1 MRQTIK
7 IKKDGQEVTFV
18 CSECGNTIH
27 NMFIPIGKIYE
38 PDWNKIP
45 EICEC
50 GARLANRHPII
61 DNDIETCYIDNNRN
75 NINSRRN
82 VRGNMSMSERADIYR
97 RRIRDLEI
105 AISVDYFDMRLDGLR
120 RDNFKLPDNI
130 DYLRMDCIKRNISYI
145 ETLTGRMSNE
155 NDEYEK
161 EEILERLEGLKRKYR
176 DLSKKLENRKDFNSA
191 SDQDSEP
198 DSDSEEN
205 DE

>member
-50 GARLANRHPII
+50 GARLTNRHPII

-75 NINSRRN
+75 TNSRRV
-82 VRGNMSMSERADIYR
+82 VRRDMSDRSDIYR

-120 RDNFKLPDNI
+120 RDDFKPPDNI

-145 ETLTGRMSNE
+145 ETLTGRMPNK
-155 NDEYEK
+155 NGEYEK
-161 EEILERLEGLKRKYR
+161 EEILERLDSLKRKYR

-191 SDQDSEP
+191 SGQ
-198 DSDSEEN
+198 DSDSDEN

>member
-27 NMFIPIGKIYE
+27 NMFIPTGKIYE

-61 DNDIETCYIDNNRN
+61 DNDIETCYIDNNRT

-82 VRGNMSMSERADIYR
+82 VRGNMSMSERADVYR
-97 RRIRDLEI
+97 GRIRDLEI
-105 AISVDYFDMRLDGLR
+105 AISIDYFDMRLDGLR
-120 RDNFKLPDNI
+120 RDNFKAPDNI
-130 DYLRMDCIKRNISYI
+130 DCLRMNCIKRNISYI
-145 ETLTGRMSNE
+145 ETFAGRMSNV
-155 NDEYEK
+155 DDAYEK
-161 EEILERLEGLKRKYR
+161 EEVLERLESLKSKYS
-176 DLSKKLENRKDFNSA
+176 DLSDKLENRKDFHSV
-191 SDQDSEP
+191 SDQDSE
-198 DSDSEEN
+198 SDSEES

>member
-75 NINSRRN
+75 TNSRRI
-82 VRGNMSMSERADIYR
+82 VRRDMSDRSDIYR

-120 RDNFKLPDNI
+120 RDDFKPPDNI
-130 DYLRMDCIKRNISYI
+130 DCLRMDCIKRNISYI
-145 ETLTGRMSNE
+145 ETLTGRMPNK
-155 NDEYEK
+155 NGEYEK
-161 EEILERLEGLKRKYR
+161 EEILERLDSLKRKYR

-191 SDQDSEP
+191 SGQ
-198 DSDSEEN
+198 DSDSDEN